1 MSISYEQVGRTHQKG
16 RTREALLAAARR
28 LMADGILPTVEQT
41 AAAAS
46 VSRPTA
52 YRYFPNRRAL
62 LKAAHPEVSAPSL
75 LSENA
80 SADPMERLERVAAAI
95 TGMVL
100 QNEMVLRAMWR
111 ASLEG
116 TEDPDDLVL
125 RTGRRIVWVGDALA
139 PLKGRLKP
147 KVFRALVLRVA
158 AVLGIECF
166 VWFTDVARMT
176 REEAVALM
184 RQSAMEILK
193 ASQHGRTETKQR

>member
-1 MSISYEQVGRTHQKG
+1 MSISYERTGRTQQKG
-16 RTREALLAAARR
+16 RTREALLAAARA
-28 LMADGILPTVEQT
+28 LMEQGIVPTIEQT

-52 YRYFPNRRAL
+52 YRYFRNRRDL

-75 LSENA
+75 LVENA
-80 SADPMERLERVAAAI
+80 SADPTERLERVATTI
-95 TGMVL
+95 TRMVV

-116 TEDPDDLVL
+116 TEDGDELVM

-147 KVFRALVLRVA
+147 KTFRNLVLRIA
-158 AVLGIECF
+158 AVLGIESL
-166 VWFTDVARMT
+166 VWLTDVARVS
-176 REEAVALM
+176 REEAVVLM

-193 ASQHGRTETKQR
+193 AAQHSG